1 MGENSME
8 PEAEEPEEKE
18 PEVKEPVLKKGYT
31 VQIGAF
37 SKKANAEKWEKK
49 GEAVD
54 VPMFIIEDGKF
65 FKVQT
70 DVFETKAEAAAV
82 VKKLAEAGLDTFILK
97 TERWVTPEGEEAS
110 EVPVNPETPVLPPET
125 DKKTIEAL
133 AKEVIE
139 GKWGNG
145 TERKERLTEAGYDYR
160 EVQNKVNEL
169 LK

>member
-1 MGENSME
+1 
-8 PEAEEPEEKE
+8 
-18 PEVKEPVLKKGYT
+18 
-31 VQIGAF
+31 
-37 SKKANAEKWEKK
+37 
-49 GEAVD
+49 
-54 VPMFIIEDGKF
+54 MFIIEEGKI

-70 DVFETKAEAAAV
+70 DVFETRAEAATVA
-82 VKKLAEAGLDTFILK
+82 KKLAAAGLDNFILK
-97 TERWVTPEGEEAS
+97 TERWVTPEGEEAP
-110 EVPVNPETPVLPPET
+110 EEPTKPETPVLPPET

-169 LK
+169 LKSRLCHNGKTDKIERKWHGKTDKIERRWHGKTDKSLENPCKITFFVAY